1 MSKGHQISP
10 STGQERPILVLS
22 AVLWPVG
29 EIEITADNRG
39 VINPTAEELSMGQL
53 LREGH
58 SSVEH
63 KELPKRRLDAI
74 EGPLVVTAAV
84 TARME
89 STGT

>member
-1 MSKGHQISP
+1 
-10 STGQERPILVLS
+10 
-22 AVLWPVG
+22 
-29 EIEITADNRG
+29 

-74 EGPLVVTAAV
+74 EGPLVVTAALQWY
-84 TARME
+84 
-89 STGT
+89 